1 MVRRDKANYLIQSV
15 SHALDVIE
23 ELCKASGEMGVTE
36 LSKRLKLH
44 KNNVFRLLATLE
56 LRGYVEQNA
65 STENYKLG
73 VKALQLGQ
81 AYVIQSN
88 LVNRITPVLRTLSE
102 ETGETVSFAVMQN
115 ALIHYP
121 VSIESKR
128 AVRVNGRVATSVNAK
143 SCAVGRLLL
152 AQLPDNV
159 LAELVTG
166 DTPQDAAI
174 KNSLSDLRSS
184 GLIMDRGAI
193 EADVLTI
200 ARIVK
205 GNGSEIVGAIEI
217 LAPQYRSKPEVLTQ
231 KLDEVSQAL
240 SATLGQ
246 ILPRVGLAGAI
257 DKDTS
262 SQSTNLGLIGKIR

>member
-15 SHALDVIE
+15 SHSLDVIE

-65 STENYKLG
+65 STENYRLG

-81 AYVIQSN
+81 AYVVQSS

-115 ALIHYP
+115 ALVHYP

-152 AQLPDNV
+152 AQLPDSV
-159 LAELVTG
+159 IAELITG

-174 KNSLSDLRSS
+174 KNSLSELRST
-184 GLIMDRGAI
+184 GIIMDRGAI

-200 ARIVK
+200 AKVVK
-205 GNGSEIVGAIEI
+205 GNGSDIVGAIEI
-217 LAPQYRSKPEVLTQ
+217 LAPQYRSKVEVLTQ
-231 KLDEVSQAL
+231 KIEEVSQAL
-240 SATLGQ
+240 ATTLGQ
-246 ILPRVGLAGAI
+246 IQPRVGLAGSI
-257 DKDTS
+257 DKEVNNQS
-262 SQSTNLGLIGKIR
+262 SNIGLIGKIR